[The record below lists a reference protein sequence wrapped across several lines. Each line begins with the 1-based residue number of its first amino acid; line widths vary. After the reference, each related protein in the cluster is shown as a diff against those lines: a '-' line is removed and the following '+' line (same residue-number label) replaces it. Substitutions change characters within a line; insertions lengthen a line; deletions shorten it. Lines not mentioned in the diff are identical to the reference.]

1 MEGLGSG
8 VIVDAELSAKPPAA
22 IEALPTW
29 LAAFGKRSKVTW
41 QLDRVEGQARLAAWL
56 LLS

>member
-1 MEGLGSG
+1 
-8 VIVDAELSAKPPAA
+8 
-22 IEALPTW
+22 